1 MRNGISAFAISPIF
15 RPDTVEAEKMFTA
28 TGGVMVP
35 TTLEMHTIMPKWI
48 TSMPILW
55 AIGQRTGTKRTAIA
69 VPSMNVPKISR
80 IMATTKQNSAE
91 FKCMLI
97 TAFTSA
103 WEAPE
108 KVNTQEK
115 AVEAAMMN
123 KIMAELF
130 AESFKMGTSSFTV
143 SSL

>member
-1 MRNGISAFAISPIF
+1 
-15 RPDTVEAEKMFTA
+15 
-28 TGGVMVP
+28 
-35 TTLEMHTIMPKWI
+35 
-48 TSMPILW
+48 
-55 AIGQRTGTKRTAIA
+55 
-69 VPSMNVPKISR
+69 
-80 IMATTKQNSAE
+80 
-91 FKCMLI
+91 MLI

-130 AESFKMGTSSFTV
+130 AESFKMEITF
-143 SSL
+143 LWFREAFQ

>member
-1 MRNGISAFAISPIF
+1 
-15 RPDTVEAEKMFTA
+15 
-28 TGGVMVP
+28 
-35 TTLEMHTIMPKWI
+35 
-48 TSMPILW
+48 
-55 AIGQRTGTKRTAIA
+55 
-69 VPSMNVPKISR
+69 MNVPKISR

-130 AESFKMGTSSFTV
+130 AESFKMEITF
-143 SSL
+143 LWFREAFQ

>member
-1 MRNGISAFAISPIF
+1 MVSLLLQY
-15 RPDTVEAEKMFTA
+15 RPFSGGYGRSGEDVYCNRRCHGTNYVGDAHNHAEVDHVNTH
-28 TGGVMVP
+28 
-35 TTLEMHTIMPKWI
+35 TL
-48 TSMPILW
+48 
-55 AIGQRTGTKRTAIA
+55 GNRQRTGTKRTAIA

-130 AESFKMGTSSFTV
+130 AESFKMEITFLV
-143 SSL
+143 VL

>member
-1 MRNGISAFAISPIF
+1 
-15 RPDTVEAEKMFTA
+15 
-28 TGGVMVP
+28 MVP

-48 TSMPILW
+48 TSIPILW

-130 AESFKMGTSSFTV
+130 AEFFKMGTSSFTV